1 MKLYE
6 VNTRQKKSKR
16 TQIDDVAFECVLDL
30 ALSGSEDP
38 PVRGKTSAPL
48 DVDGDGWSELSVP
61 NVTIEIFL
69 RPVQH
74 SVGMEGREV
83 VDGLGLSIQAPLLY
97 LDRSD
102 GVGGLLLHPQ
112 IGDLPRQDLSSH
124 STISDLISSLVDA
137 AIESTISAD
146 SDMTYSCAASMLV
159 VDGGVLS
166 RNVAVCDAKDLVAG
180 FAVLAE
186 ILMELKSE
194 SALVV
199 SFVQVLGGEWNTV
212 KRDEE
217 AANIVSNIR
226 AVNSG
231 QDGGGGGTRGVT
243 CQPLEKQLI
252 PLHHDTLDS
261 FALQE
266 GKNLLGGI
274 VSRFRRGS
282 TGFDLYP
289 NDDRTKTPLPSFF
302 RQVSNESSRVDGR
315 QADFSGLDV
324 HNLEAENNP
333 DLALIER

>member
-1 MKLYE
+1 MLRWIF
-6 VNTRQKKSKR
+6 VCGQFS
-16 TQIDDVAFECVLDL
+16 L
-30 ALSGSEDP
+30 A
-38 PVRGKTSAPL
+38 SAWKDQEGP
-48 DVDGDGWSELSVP
+48 ELC
-61 NVTIEIFL
+61 F
-69 RPVQH
+69 
-74 SVGMEGREV
+74 
-83 VDGLGLSIQAPLLY
+83 GLGLSIQAPLLY

-102 GVGGLLLHPQ
+102 GVGGLLLRPQ

-124 STISDLISSLVDA
+124 GTISDFISSLVEA

-186 ILMELKSE
+186 ILMEPKSE

-199 SFVQVLGGEWNTV
+199 SFVQVLGGEWNTM

-217 AANIVSNIR
+217 AANILSSIR

-231 QDGGGGGTRGVT
+231 QEGGGTRGVT
-243 CQPLEKQLI
+243 CRPLEKRLF

-266 GKNLLGGI
+266 DKNLLGGI
-274 VSRFRRGS
+274 VSRLGEVIPGLTPIQMTTGPRLPSPPS
-282 TGFDLYP
+282 TG
-289 NDDRTKTPLPSFF
+289 
-302 RQVSNESSRVDGR
+302 
-315 QADFSGLDV
+315 
-324 HNLEAENNP
+324 
-333 DLALIER
+333 